1 MEIDPNK
8 IRPVD
13 VPIIEAD
20 ITKLNAATGGNR
32 RFRWSRRFRRHWITG
47 GREYRVMEEIERM
60 EKMFSSEGVTKS
72 DRMLH
77 TPGMFA
83 KNHLLYVQEV
93 GRLESLVPHVCR
105 RENLDSYLI
114 FEVVAGKGSIST
126 EGQTIE
132 LHKGECVWI
141 DCHKTFEHVSSE
153 DEPWKLAWVHFN
165 GNCAAEFYE
174 LFHKKSRCLSLR
186 RARKRMSQS

>member
-1 MEIDPNK
+1 M
-8 IRPVD
+8 
-13 VPIIEAD
+13 
-20 ITKLNAATGGNR
+20 
-32 RFRWSRRFRRHWITG
+32 
-47 GREYRVMEEIERM
+47 MEEIERM

-132 LHKGECVWI
+132 LHKDECVWI
-141 DCHKTFEHVSSE
+141 DCHKAFEHVRSWRGFILMGTVQRSSMSC
-153 DEPWKLAWVHFN
+153 FI
-165 GNCAAEFYE
+165 
-174 LFHKKSRCLSLR
+174 KKMRCLSLR
-186 RARKRMSQS
+186 RVRKRMLQI

>member
-1 MEIDPNK
+1 
-8 IRPVD
+8 
-13 VPIIEAD
+13 
-20 ITKLNAATGGNR
+20 
-32 RFRWSRRFRRHWITG
+32 
-47 GREYRVMEEIERM
+47 MEEIERM

-132 LHKGECVWI
+132 LHKDECVWI
-141 DCHKTFEHVSSE
+141 DCHKAFEHVSSE
-153 DEPWKLAWVHFN
+153 DEPWKLAWV
-165 GNCAAEFYE
+165 
-174 LFHKKSRCLSLR
+174 L
-186 RARKRMSQS
+186 

>member
-1 MEIDPNK
+1 
-8 IRPVD
+8 
-13 VPIIEAD
+13 
-20 ITKLNAATGGNR
+20 
-32 RFRWSRRFRRHWITG
+32 
-47 GREYRVMEEIERM
+47 M

-132 LHKGECVWI
+132 LHKGECVWSI
-141 DCHKTFEHVSSE
+141 VTRPLNMSAARMSRGSWRGF
-153 DEPWKLAWVHFN
+153 FN
-165 GNCAAEFYE
+165 GNCAAGV
-174 LFHKKSRCLSLR
+174 L
-186 RARKRMSQS
+186 

>member
-1 MEIDPNK
+1 
-8 IRPVD
+8 
-13 VPIIEAD
+13 
-20 ITKLNAATGGNR
+20 
-32 RFRWSRRFRRHWITG
+32 
-47 GREYRVMEEIERM
+47 M

-174 LFHKKSRCLSLR
+174 LFHKKNAVPVFKASEKADAAELIRGLL
-186 RARKRMSQS
+186 

>member
-1 MEIDPNK
+1 
-8 IRPVD
+8 
-13 VPIIEAD
+13 
-20 ITKLNAATGGNR
+20 
-32 RFRWSRRFRRHWITG
+32 
-47 GREYRVMEEIERM
+47 M

-141 DCHKTFEHVSSE
+141 DCRQ
-153 DEPWKLAWVHFN
+153 DL
-165 GNCAAEFYE
+165 
-174 LFHKKSRCLSLR
+174 
-186 RARKRMSQS
+186 